1 MTLDEEVVSPHQFR
15 FIILL
20 TIILFPFTFAP
31 GTLANAPVTPFG
43 CGGGKFG
50 QGY

>member
-20 TIILFPFTFAP
+20 TIILFPFTFALVRWQ
-31 GTLANAPVTPFG
+31 TRRYVI
-43 CGGGKFG
+43 
-50 QGY
+50 